1 MIERASRHYS
11 PALVLPGSLPDNP
24 ADFRSRHIMSLLVL
38 GLNHRTAPIEVRERI
53 VFDADR
59 LAGALASLRALPGL
73 AEALIV
79 STCNRTEIY
88 CVGGDAE
95 LLAGWLVAES
105 GGHQALADCLYRIGG
120 PDAVRHAF
128 SVAAGLDSLIL
139 GEPQILG
146 QLKDAYRA
154 AQQAGTAGALLN
166 RLFQTT
172 FAVAKRVRTE
182 TAIGA
187 SAVSV
192 ASAGIQLARRVFAGF
207 ERHTALLV
215 GAGEMIELTARHL
228 HAQRIGRMI
237 IANRSTKRAE
247 RIAEGMPASVIRLDA
262 LAAHLPQ
269 ADIVVSSTARPGY
282 VIGLD
287 EVQRAIDERRH
298 RPMFMLDLAV
308 PRDIDPGV
316 AALEDVYLYT
326 IDDLRQVVDEN
337 VKARQEEA
345 AVARRL
351 IDADVAE
358 FMAGLKVLDAVPMI
372 RELRSQAEAA
382 RDQSLEQARRLLA
395 SGQPPEAVLEQLA
408 STLTNRLLHAPSAAL
423 REAAESGD
431 ASLAEAAARLFR
443 SGRDPK

>member
-1 MIERASRHYS
+1 
-11 PALVLPGSLPDNP
+11 
-24 ADFRSRHIMSLLVL
+24 MSLLVL

-59 LAGALASLRALPGL
+59 LPGALASLRALPGL

-79 STCNRTEIY
+79 STCNRTEVY
-88 CVGGDAE
+88 CVGGGAE
-95 LLAGWLVAES
+95 PVAGWLVAES
-105 GGHQALADCLYRIGG
+105 GGERAIADCLYRIEG
-120 PDAVRHAF
+120 PDAVRHLF
-128 SVAAGLDSLIL
+128 SVASGLDSLIL

-154 AQQAGTAGALLN
+154 AQRAGTAGAHLN

-172 FAVAKRVRTE
+172 FAVAKRVRSE

-187 SAVSV
+187 SAISV

-207 ERHTALLV
+207 GRHTALLV
-215 GAGEMIELTARHL
+215 GAGEMIELCVRHL
-228 HAQRIGRMI
+228 NAQKIGRMI
-237 IANRSTKRAE
+237 IANRSTHRAE
-247 RIAEGMPASVIRLDA
+247 RIAAGLPASVIRLDA

-269 ADIVVSSTARPGY
+269 ADIVVSSTARPGH

-287 EVQRAIDERRH
+287 DVRRALDERRH

-308 PRDIDPGV
+308 PRDVDPRVGE
-316 AALEDVYLYT
+316 LEDVYLYT

-337 VKARQEEA
+337 VKARREEA
-345 AVARRL
+345 VAARRL
-351 IDADVAE
+351 VDADVAE
-358 FMAGLKVLDAVPMI
+358 FVAGLKVLEAVPMI
-372 RELRSQAEAA
+372 RELRGQAEAA
-382 RDQSLEQARRLLA
+382 RDQLLAEARRLLA
-395 SGQPPEAVLEQLA
+395 AGHPPDAVLEQLA
-408 STLTNRLLHAPSAAL
+408 STLTNRLLHSPSAAL

-443 SGRDPK
+443 RGRGPR